1 MKFASLDMLLKPV
14 RIRLL
19 KAKGLDYFIRSLT
32 MGIVLACMWM
42 VCGRLFLVSGYRYGA
57 LLSLVTI
64 VGIGLI
70 WLLLRQPT
78 DVDASKLLDQN
89 GLEDRILT
97 ALIHQD
103 ETSLVASLQRQDA
116 LEKGNLFVVEK
127 LNQIVS
133 MRIPRNKWLPG
144 ACALV
149 VLVLLFLL
157 PNPKD
162 SILVNAVKDKAWVET
177 QKKQVDELVK
187 QLASKPSPLPI
198 MKQMTEDLKELE
210 RKLSQTPTS
219 AKALDELEKSLKKME
234 TSIGDL
240 EKQKQRSKQWAESMQ
255 RTEALRELGKALQQ
269 KSAESIQREAAK
281 LGEQVQKM
289 TLQQKQQL
297 ASELERL
304 AASAAAASP
313 EAEQQLR
320 EQLQQAASALRSG
333 EDAGAAAAKLQA
345 GLAAASNA
353 QQALAQQQAQAAEA
367 AASLAAG
374 ALPQARELAAS
385 GAQPG
390 QAWAP
395 GGRAEQLAA
404 AGAAEPS
411 ASASPAAGAAGSASA
426 SPAPSGAGAGAS
438 AGGAPASGGNGS
450 PGGAGAGGAG
460 TGGANAGGTG
470 SGSGAGGTQGGTG
483 AGSRGLVATP
493 RERSGTGGTYADGGP
508 TRGSGGD
515 VSQGGT
521 APALDGASRPYEDVY
536 ADYAA
541 EASSALNRSEL
552 PQHMQNLVRDYF
564 LEIQPQR

>member
-1 MKFASLDMLLKPV
+1 MKFATLDMLLKPV
-14 RIRLL
+14 RMRLL

-32 MGIVLACMWM
+32 MGIELACMWM
-42 VCGRLFLVSGYRYGA
+42 VCGRLFLISGYRYGA
-57 LLSLVTI
+57 LLSLVAI
-64 VGIGLI
+64 IGIGII
-70 WLLLRQPT
+70 WLLFRRPT
-78 DVDASKLLDQN
+78 DVDAARLLDQH

-103 ETSLVASLQRQDA
+103 QTSLVASLQRQDA
-116 LEKGNLFVVEK
+116 LEKGNLFVEEK
-127 LNQIVS
+127 LSKVVS
-133 MRIPRNKWLPG
+133 MRVPRNRWLPG
-144 ACALV
+144 ACALF

-157 PNPKD
+157 TNPKD
-162 SILVNAVKDKAWVET
+162 AILRDAVKDKAWVEA
-177 QKKQVDELVK
+177 QKKQVNELVK
-187 QLASKPSPLPI
+187 QLAAKPSPLPVI
-198 MKQMTEDLKELE
+198 KQMTEDLKELE
-210 RKLSQTPTS
+210 RRLSQTPTS

-234 TSIGDL
+234 TSIGHM
-240 EKQKQRSKQWAESMQ
+240 EKQKQRSEQWAESMQ

-269 KSAESIQREAAK
+269 QSAESIQREAAK

-289 TLQQKQQL
+289 TPQQKQQL
-297 ASELERL
+297 ASDLERL

-313 EAEQQLR
+313 EDEQQLR

-333 EDAGAAAAKLQA
+333 EDAGAALAKLQA

-374 ALPQARELAAS
+374 ALPHARELAAS

-404 AGAAEPS
+404 AGAAAPS
-411 ASASPAAGAAGSASA
+411 TSPAAGSAGSAGTGGAGAGAGSGGTGSA
-426 SPAPSGAGAGAS
+426 GAGGAGAGAS
-438 AGGAPASGGNGS
+438 GNGNGNGNGS
-450 PGGAGAGGAG
+450 PGGGAGG
-460 TGGANAGGTG
+460 G
-470 SGSGAGGTQGGTG
+470 SGTGGTQGGTG

-493 RERSGTGGTYADGGP
+493 RERSGTGGTYVDGGP
-508 TRGSGGD
+508 TRGSGGE
-515 VSQGGT
+515 VSQGGS